1 MSSHDDDSSSSDP
14 TAPRPRDADRRSSAG
29 DSGRMQPAQ
38 TTPAEPCPAASRRED
53 GNAGDFAAALTPE
66 SILRL
71 LGQGVAVVEPSGE
84 ISWMTASLA
93 SQPPE
98 TMRRFADACA
108 EAIAAW
114 TREPTTASTVRA
126 EFRVGRVW
134 HEVVASPLRRDAS
147 GARPDGA
154 VAILTDASATHRV
167 QDRLDAIDQAGAQ
180 LLHFDA
186 DMIRSM
192 NASER
197 LGHLEGRVVSAT
209 RSVLGFDHFEYRLT
223 NRRTGQLELVFC
235 SGLVPLGI
243 GERLFAR
250 AEGNGISGL
259 VAATGR
265 SVVCQD
271 SASDQRYVA
280 GLPGARSSLTV
291 PLLLHDRTV
300 GVLNVESTAPRAFDD
315 EDRIAAELMG
325 RYVAL
330 SLNILDMLV
339 AERCETNRVLL
350 ANVARE
356 AQKPLAQMAEDAR
369 ALLPLVADPDGTG
382 RVRRLVENAARI
394 DALLRETQEAPTG
407 VLGCDEQLREGM
419 RDPVFA
425 GRRIAVAD
433 DDPTIRRTVRA
444 VFEQQGAEVDDF
456 DDGVHVI
463 AAIRARAS
471 EGRPYELVVSDVRM
485 PDANGYEV
493 FSAAKESAAD
503 TPVILMTA
511 FGYDPNHSV
520 VRSNQEGL
528 HACLYKPFQISRLLE
543 EAKRALGAGE
553 SGPTA

>member
-1 MSSHDDDSSSSDP
+1 M
-14 TAPRPRDADRRSSAG
+14 
-29 DSGRMQPAQ
+29 
-38 TTPAEPCPAASRRED
+38 TT
-53 GNAGDFAAALTPE
+53 
-66 SILRL
+66 
-71 LGQGVAVVEPSGE
+71 
-84 ISWMTASLA
+84 SLA

-98 TMRRFADACA
+98 TMRRFADACV
-108 EAIAAW
+108 EAIGAW
-114 TREPTTASTVRA
+114 RRAPADASATRA

-134 HEVVASPLRRDAS
+134 HEIVMSPLRRAPEPSAPDA
-147 GARPDGA
+147 A
-154 VAILTDASATHRV
+154 VAVLVDASATHRV
-167 QDRLDAIDQAGAQ
+167 KDRLDAIDQAGAQ

-186 DMIRSM
+186 DMIRAM
-192 NASER
+192 NAPER
-197 LGHLEGRVVSAT
+197 LAHLEGRVVSAT

-223 NRRTGQLELVFC
+223 NRRTEQLELVFC

-250 AEGNGISGL
+250 GEGNGISGL

-265 SVVCQD
+265 SIVC
-271 SASDQRYVA
+271 SDTTTDPRYVG

-300 GVLNVESTAPRAFDD
+300 GVLNVESGAPAAFDD

-339 AERCETNRVLL
+339 AERCETNRILL

-356 AQKPLAQMAEDAR
+356 ARRPLDAIARDAR
-369 ALLPLVADPDGTG
+369 ELLASTVAADDET
-382 RVRRLVENAARI
+382 RIRRMIDSAARI
-394 DALLRETQEAPTG
+394 DTLLQESQSMPTG
-407 VLGCDEQLREGM
+407 VLGGDEQMREGVQ
-419 RDPVFA
+419 DPVFD

-433 DDPTIRRTVRA
+433 DDSTIRRTVRA
-444 VFEQQGAEVDDF
+444 VFEQQGAIVEDF
-456 DDGVHVI
+456 DDGTHVI
-463 AAIRARAS
+463 AAIRARAG
-471 EGRPYELVVSDVRM
+471 EGRPFELVVSDVRM

-493 FSAAKESAAD
+493 FRATKEITPS

-543 EAKRALGAGE
+543 EAKSALGSVPG
-553 SGPTA
+553 T

>member
-1 MSSHDDDSSSSDP
+1 MSSDP
-14 TAPRPRDADRRSSAG
+14 EDPRPNPIRSPRQG
-29 DSGRMQPAQ
+29 DSGVARPRESGAVPALA
-38 TTPAEPCPAASRRED
+38 TS
-53 GNAGDFAAALTPE
+53 LTPDR
-66 SILRL
+66 ILEL

-98 TMRRFADACA
+98 TMRRFADACV
-108 EAIAAW
+108 EAIDGWRLAPADA
-114 TREPTTASTVRA
+114 TTVRA
-126 EFRVGRVW
+126 EFRVGRIW
-134 HEVVASPLRRDAS
+134 HEILISPLRRGAADATTDS
-147 GARPDGA
+147 A
-154 VAILTDASATHRV
+154 VAVLVDASASHRV
-167 QDRLDAIDQAGAQ
+167 KDRLDAIDQAGAQ

-186 DMIRSM
+186 DMVRAM
-192 NASER
+192 NAPER
-197 LGHLEGRVVSAT
+197 LAHLEGRVVSAT

-223 NRRTGQLELVFC
+223 NRRTEQLELVFC

-250 AEGNGISGL
+250 TEGNGLSGL

-265 SVVCQD
+265 SVVCPD
-271 SASDQRYVA
+271 TAADPRYVG

-300 GVLNVESTAPRAFDD
+300 GVLNVESTASEAFDD

-350 ANVARE
+350 ANVAKE
-356 AQKPLAQMAEDAR
+356 ARRPLDAIALDAR
-369 ALLPLVADPDGTG
+369 ELLVHAPAGVDEALVQ
-382 RVRRLVENAARI
+382 RVIDNAARI
-394 DALLRETQEAPTG
+394 DALLQASQSAPTG
-407 VLGCDEQLREGM
+407 VLGCDDQMREGV

-433 DDPTIRRTVRA
+433 DDSTIRRTVRA
-444 VFEQQGAEVDDF
+444 VFEQQGAVVEDF
-456 DDGVHVI
+456 DDGTHVI

-471 EGRPYELVVSDVRM
+471 EGKPFELVVSDVRM

-493 FSAAKESAAD
+493 FRATKEITPS

-543 EAKRALGAGE
+543 EAKSALTSSSPA
-553 SGPTA
+553 

>member
-1 MSSHDDDSSSSDP
+1 MSSDP
-14 TAPRPRDADRRSSAG
+14 EEPRPNPIRPPAEGDTGAAHPRMSSELASPREFLTADR
-29 DSGRMQPAQ
+29 
-38 TTPAEPCPAASRRED
+38 
-53 GNAGDFAAALTPE
+53 
-66 SILRL
+66 ILEL
-71 LGQGVAVVEPSGE
+71 IGQGVAVVEPSGE

-98 TMRRFADACA
+98 TMRRFADACV
-108 EAIAAW
+108 EALASWRRTPSDA
-114 TREPTTASTVRA
+114 TTIRA
-126 EFRVGRVW
+126 EFRVGRIW
-134 HEVVASPLRRDAS
+134 HEIVISPLSRGAAESVPDA
-147 GARPDGA
+147 A
-154 VAILTDASATHRV
+154 VAVLVDASASHRV
-167 QDRLDAIDQAGAQ
+167 KDRLDAIDQAGAQ

-186 DMIRSM
+186 DMVRSM
-192 NASER
+192 NAPER
-197 LGHLEGRVVSAT
+197 LAHLEGRVVSAT

-223 NRRTGQLELVFC
+223 NRRTEQLELVFC

-265 SVVCQD
+265 SVVCPD
-271 SASDQRYVA
+271 TAADPRYVA

-291 PLLLHDRTV
+291 PLLLHDRTI
-300 GVLNVESTAPRAFDD
+300 GVLNVESNAPEAFDD

-350 ANVARE
+350 ANVAKE
-356 AQKPLAQMAEDAR
+356 ARRPLDAIALDAR
-369 ALLPLVADPDGTG
+369 ELLASAPAGSGEARLQ
-382 RVRRLVENAARI
+382 RVIDNAARI
-394 DALLRETQEAPTG
+394 DTLLNESQSAPTG
-407 VLGCDEQLREGM
+407 VLGGDDQMREGV

-433 DDPTIRRTVRA
+433 DDSTIRRTVRA
-444 VFEQQGAEVDDF
+444 VFEQQGAIVEDF
-456 DDGVHVI
+456 DDGTHVI
-463 AAIRARAS
+463 AAIRERAG
-471 EGRPYELVVSDVRM
+471 EGRPFELVVSDVRM

-493 FSAAKESAAD
+493 FRATKEITPS

-528 HACLYKPFQISRLLE
+528 HACLYKP
-543 EAKRALGAGE
+543 
-553 SGPTA
+553 